1 MISKVSRC
9 VCLRTETAV
18 LAEIKVLV
26 VVVVACLAL
35 KCGKWN
41 LIGSGIN
48 KGFLWSSSHD
58 KTTRLH
64 GSEANTLGVWQ
75 LQ

>member
-26 VVVVACLAL
+26 VVVACLAL
-35 KCGKWN
+35 KCGKRN
-41 LIGSGIN
+41 LIGFGIN

-64 GSEANTLGVWQ
+64 GSEAHTLGVWQ